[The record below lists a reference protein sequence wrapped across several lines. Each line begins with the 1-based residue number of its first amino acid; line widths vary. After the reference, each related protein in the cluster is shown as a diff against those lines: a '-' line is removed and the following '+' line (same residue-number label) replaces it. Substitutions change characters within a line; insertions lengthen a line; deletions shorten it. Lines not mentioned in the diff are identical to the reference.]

1 MQSSWGSGCVG
12 DASPRRVVGLVRDV
26 AVEDLV
32 GKLQVAL
39 IKDLFRY
46 TDGDM
51 GDAGKGF
58 KYRAIILEDVKG
70 ETGTTG
76 LGSLASDFDEF
87 LPEAQKVD
95 SVKWGGS

>member
-12 DASPRRVVGLVRDV
+12 DASPRRAVGQVRDV

-32 GKLQVAL
+32 V
-39 IKDLFRY
+39 
-46 TDGDM
+46 
-51 GDAGKGF
+51 
-58 KYRAIILEDVKG
+58 LEDVKG
-70 ETGTTG
+70 ETVTIG

-87 LPEAQKVD
+87 LPEAQKVVD